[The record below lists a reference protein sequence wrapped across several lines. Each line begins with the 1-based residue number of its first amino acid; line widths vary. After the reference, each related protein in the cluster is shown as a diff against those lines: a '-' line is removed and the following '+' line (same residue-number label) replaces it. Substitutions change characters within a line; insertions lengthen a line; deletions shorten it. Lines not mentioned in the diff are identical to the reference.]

1 MDDTE
6 TLVLML
12 EDSKAQLSLTLY
24 YTTFNNDAT
33 IASYSKLDNNSNQEV
48 VIHKDFFFYG

>member
-24 YTTFNNDAT
+24 YTTFK
-33 IASYSKLDNNSNQEV
+33 IFASTNRKSVTSVTLC
-48 VIHKDFFFYG
+48 